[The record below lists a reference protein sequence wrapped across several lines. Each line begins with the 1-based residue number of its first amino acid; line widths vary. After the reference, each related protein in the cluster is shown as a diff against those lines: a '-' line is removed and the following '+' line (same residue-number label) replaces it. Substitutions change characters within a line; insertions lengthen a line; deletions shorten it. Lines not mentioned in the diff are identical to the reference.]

1 MVEQSYATWGCIPEI
16 TRDCID
22 MTNAGS
28 THLGIIIGAIIGALI
43 SWQIYNRQKKISDE
57 QDNLLS
63 HIKDLEENNELILQ
77 RVEYYQEKHEKL
89 LKSVL
94 SLEKKI
100 DSVLENN
107 EQKKYYI
114 CYIIRYNKFNLFG
127 F

>member
-1 MVEQSYATWGCIPEI
+1 MVEQSFAMWGCIPEI
-16 TRDCID
+16 TRDCMD

-28 THLGIIIGAIIGALI
+28 TYLGIIIGAIIGAII
-43 SWQIYNRQKKISDE
+43 SWWIYNRQKKISIE

-77 RVEYYQEKHEKL
+77 RMEYYQEKHDKL
-89 LKSVL
+89 LKSLL

-107 EQKKYYI
+107 E
-114 CYIIRYNKFNLFG
+114 
-127 F
+127 

>member
-1 MVEQSYATWGCIPEI
+1 MVEHSFVMWGCIPEI
-16 TRDCID
+16 TRNCID

-28 THLGIIIGAIIGALI
+28 TYLGIIIGGIIGTII
-43 SWQIYNRQKKISDE
+43 SWWIYNRQKKISDE

-77 RVEYYQEKHEKL
+77 RVEHYQEKHEKL
-89 LKSVL
+89 LKSLL

-107 EQKKYYI
+107 E
-114 CYIIRYNKFNLFG
+114 
-127 F
+127 

>member
-1 MVEQSYATWGCIPEI
+1 MVEQSFSMWGCIPEI
-16 TRDCID
+16 TRDCMD

-28 THLGIIIGAIIGALI
+28 TYLGIIIGAIIGAII
-43 SWQIYNRQKKISDE
+43 SWWIYNRQKKISIE

-77 RVEYYQEKHEKL
+77 KVEYYQEKHDKL
-89 LKSVL
+89 LKSLL

-107 EQKKYYI
+107 E
-114 CYIIRYNKFNLFG
+114 
-127 F
+127 

>member
-1 MVEQSYATWGCIPEI
+1 MVEQSFAMWGCIPEI

-28 THLGIIIGAIIGALI
+28 THLGIIIGAIIGDLI

-77 RVEYYQEKHEKL
+77 RVEYQEKHEKL

-94 SLEKKI
+94 SLAKKI